1 MRVTANRQFE
11 ETRIVHEIGRIS
23 AASEWRG
30 QTSVEA
36 QREAA
41 LRKLK
46 ELAREFEA
54 DAIVGLGFEVDA
66 VSAGELTPVTLER
79 VSASGVAVKLA
90 RG

>member
-1 MRVTANRQFE
+1 VRVTASRQFE
-11 ETRIVHEIGRIS
+11 EARIVQEIGRIS

-46 ELAREFEA
+46 ELALEFEA
-54 DAIVGLGFEVDA
+54 DAIVGLDFAVDA
-66 VSAGELTPVTLER
+66 VNAGELAPVTLER
-79 VSASGVAVKLA
+79 VSATGVAVKLA